1 MTYMNASSQV
11 PPGERSGSEAEGP
24 ASNDPITLIE
34 QALVTMRRD
43 QERRRLQRRA
53 EHFGQEGHEGH
64 GGDHGHGH
72 GRDGHWPGEH
82 PGRPDHDPHEHGDAL
97 GHDDHRGRREGG
109 RGGPDGWSGRG
120 RGRGPGGGPGRHALA
135 HAARFRLL
143 DALEGAEHPPS
154 VSELA
159 EAIGV
164 DQPRASRL
172 VQAAVEAGHV
182 RREADPSDARRSA
195 LVLTAS
201 GRKLLESAR
210 DTRRGAVETALAAFT
225 PEETAEFARLLSR
238 FIADWPRD

>member
-11 PPGERSGSEAEGP
+11 PPGERSGSDAAAP

-53 EHFGQEGHEGH
+53 EHFGQDGHDGH
-64 GGDHGHGH
+64 GGGHSHGHGH
-72 GRDGHWPGEH
+72 GGGFPGSHAEH
-82 PGRPDHDPHEHGDAL
+82 DDHGD
-97 GHDDHRGRREGG
+97 HDDHR
-109 RGGPDGWSGRG
+109 RG
-120 RGRGPGGGPGRHALA
+120 RGGGPGRHALA

-143 DALEGAEHPPS
+143 DALEGAERPPS

-159 EAIGV
+159 DAIGV

>member
-1 MTYMNASSQV
+1 MGPDSS
-11 PPGERSGSEAEGP
+11 
-24 ASNDPITLIE
+24 DPITLIE

-53 EHFGQEGHEGH
+53 EHFGHEGHDGH
-64 GGDHGHGH
+64 GGDHAHGH
-72 GRDGHWPGEH
+72 RHHPGEH
-82 PGRPDHDPHEHGDAL
+82 PEHADHEHDE
-97 GHDDHRGRREGG
+97 HDGHRGDRGRGG
-109 RGGPDGWSGRG
+109 RGGPEGWGGRG

-143 DALEGAEHPPS
+143 DALEGAERPPS

-159 EAIGV
+159 DAIGV

-238 FIADWPRD
+238 FIADWPRDER

>member
-1 MTYMNASSQV
+1 MNASSQV
-11 PPGERSGSEAEGP
+11 PPGEHSGSDAAGTAP
-24 ASNDPITLIE
+24 IDPISLIE
-34 QALVTMRRD
+34 QALVAMRRD

-53 EHFGQEGHEGH
+53 EHFGQEGHGGH
-64 GGDHGHGH
+64 GFTHGGHGH
-72 GRDGHWPGEH
+72 AHDASAHEH
-82 PGRPDHDPHEHGDAL
+82 DEHSHEHG
-97 GHDDHRGRREGG
+97 HERRGG
-109 RGGPDGWSGRG
+109 RGGR
-120 RGRGPGGGPGRHALA
+120 GGPGRHALA

-143 DALEGAEHPPS
+143 DALEGAERPPS

-159 EAIGV
+159 DAIGV

-210 DTRRGAVETALAAFT
+210 DTRRDAVETALAGFT

-238 FIADWPRD
+238 FIADWPRDERSV

>member
-1 MTYMNASSQV
+1 MNASSGI
-11 PPGERSGSEAEGP
+11 PPREDPGPDAAGST
-24 ASNDPITLIE
+24 STDPITLIE

-53 EHFGQEGHEGH
+53 EHFGQEGHDAH
-64 GGDHGHGH
+64 GGEHSHEHPHEHPHGH
-72 GRDGHWPGEH
+72 GR
-82 PGRPDHDPHEHGDAL
+82 
-97 GHDDHRGRREGG
+97 RR
-109 RGGPDGWSGRG
+109 GPD
-120 RGRGPGGGPGRHALA
+120 GPGRHALA

-182 RREADPSDARRSA
+182 RREADASDARRSA
-195 LVLTAS
+195 LVLTAD

-210 DTRRGAVETALAAFT
+210 DTRRDAVETALAAFT
-225 PEETAEFARLLSR
+225 PEETAEFARLFSR
-238 FIADWPRD
+238 FIAAWPRD